1 MTARETAAG
10 SLVQVLD
17 SAFLRALTEPARLA
31 LMKVLLLEGPL
42 DIASLAVHVPQDRS
56 VVSRHLKVLEQA
68 GIVTVTRR
76 GRHRIYALDGV
87 AFIRTLEDVLTKA
100 KSLTAI
106 CCPPPATSSTP
117 REG

>member
-17 SAFLRALTEPARLA
+17 SEFLRALTEPARLA

-106 CCPPPATSSTP
+106 CCPPPATS
-117 REG
+117 